1 MARAL
6 GIDVEEWYHICGLN
20 LPTDISDAYESR
32 IVQNTE
38 KILEILDTMQTS
50 ATFFVL
56 GAVAD
61 KFPEL
66 VRKIDMKGHE
76 IASHGYLHQ
85 PVYSHT
91 PNSFRNDLKRS
102 IEALE
107 DIIEKPIIG
116 YRAPDFSIIS
126 KTLWALDI
134 MVEEGIKYD
143 CSIFP
148 IRHPRYGISGAP
160 RTHYRIKEELIE
172 FPPSTIRLLGEN
184 IPIAG
189 GAYFRLLPYKYI
201 KKAIE
206 NLDQDGL
213 DSQFYLH
220 VWEIDIE
227 QPKLKIPFKRQF
239 AHYSGIKNVQKK
251 FEQLLTDFQY
261 TPISQVIDEG
271 QY

>member
-102 IEALE
+102 IEALAR
-107 DIIEKPIIG
+107 IEEKWPGWLSSLITRRLRLDEFAEG
-116 YRAPDFSIIS
+116 LRPTPDNI
-126 KTLWALDI
+126 KTVI
-134 MVEEGIKYD
+134 
-143 CSIFP
+143 
-148 IRHPRYGISGAP
+148 
-160 RTHYRIKEELIE
+160 EL
-172 FPPSTIRLLGEN
+172 
-184 IPIAG
+184 
-189 GAYFRLLPYKYI
+189 
-201 KKAIE
+201 
-206 NLDQDGL
+206 
-213 DSQFYLH
+213 
-220 VWEIDIE
+220 V
-227 QPKLKIPFKRQF
+227 
-239 AHYSGIKNVQKK
+239 
-251 FEQLLTDFQY
+251 
-261 TPISQVIDEG
+261 
-271 QY
+271 